1 LKIDVAVL
9 AFEAM
14 AMEWGMSVKEFG
26 FGFE

>member
-1 LKIDVAVL
+1 LKIGVAVL